1 MMTQIEMDTMRA
13 IISLSKEYRK
23 QNMFVKLK
31 GYFTSDEDE
40 TKVELF
46 VKLKD
51 VIEIIKIDEIVSV
64 NLKGCNYSFIITE
77 EEYKEKLQQ
86 HINLAV

>member
-1 MMTQIEMDTMRA
+1 MTQIEMDTMRA

-40 TKVELF
+40 QKIELF

-51 VIEIIKIDEIVSV
+51 VIGIIKIDEIVSV

-77 EEYKEKLQQ
+77 EEYKEKLHQ

>member
-1 MMTQIEMDTMRA
+1 MMTQIEMDIMRA

-31 GYFTSDEDE
+31 GYFNSDEDE
-40 TKVELF
+40 RKVELL

-51 VIEIIKIDEIVSV
+51 VIGFVKIDGIVGV
-64 NLKGCNYSFIITE
+64 RINAYNYSFVITE
-77 EEYKEKLQQ
+77 EEYKEKLQEY
-86 HINLAV
+86 INLV

>member
-13 IISLSKEYRK
+13 IISLSKEYRE

-40 TKVELF
+40 RKIELL

-51 VIEIIKIDEIVSV
+51 VIGFVKTDGIVGITIDA
-64 NLKGCNYSFIITE
+64 YDYPFIITE
-77 EEYKEKLQQ
+77 KEYKEKLQEY
-86 HINLAV
+86 INLV

>member
-1 MMTQIEMDTMRA
+1 MDTMRA

-31 GYFTSDEDE
+31 GYFTSDEVR
-40 TKVELF
+40 TELL

-51 VIEIIKIDEIVSV
+51 VIRINKIDGRMV
-64 NLKGCNYSFIITE
+64 NVGLTAYNYSFIITE
-77 EEYKEKLQQ
+77 EEYKEKLQEY
-86 HINLAV
+86 INLV

>member
-31 GYFTSDEDE
+31 GYFNSDEDE
-40 TKVELF
+40 RKVELL

-51 VIEIIKIDEIVSV
+51 VIGFVKIDGIVGV
-64 NLKGCNYSFIITE
+64 RINAYNYSFVITE
-77 EEYKEKLQQ
+77 EEYKKKLQEY
-86 HINLAV
+86 INLV

>member
-31 GYFTSDEDE
+31 GYFTSDADE
-40 TKVELF
+40 RKIELL

-51 VIEIIKIDEIVSV
+51 VIGFVKTDGIVGVRIDAY
-64 NLKGCNYSFIITE
+64 NYSFIITE
-77 EEYKEKLQQ
+77 EEYKEKLQEY
-86 HINLAV
+86 INLV